1 MSEIN
6 YSLWEVPPKP
16 QKKIQGIGYSSTY
29 VTKEEKKSLSY
40 KIWHNMINACYSQSD
55 SIREKQNGNFVSC
68 CNSWHDYRKFQKWFD
83 GNYNGV
89 QGVSMTIT
97 RCLISNANLVY
108 NPNNSA
114 IVPTGIN
121 SYLKK
126 DNKDTD
132 KLKSLAE
139 KYHSCITED
148 VYEILTEDIYGE
160 E

>member
-1 MSEIN
+1 MKESASAYEDAIN
-6 YSLWEVPPKP
+6 SA
-16 QKKIQGIGYSSTY
+16 GSST
-29 VTKEEKKSLSY
+29 EEYQVWL
-40 KIWHNMINACYSQSD
+40 
-55 SIREKQNGNFVSC
+55 
-68 CNSWHDYRKFQKWFD
+68 DYRKFQKWFD

-114 IVPTGIN
+114 IVPTEIN

-126 DNKDTD
+126 DNKDAD